1 MTIYIQNLSREVDE
15 AKLRALFEKFGVVTK
30 TTILKDKATAKPVG
44 IAFVEMPEKGEGE
57 AAIAAMHGKEIA
69 GMALNVKEGIAPEE
83 EKKGKG
89 KQAGWKQGGTG
100 AGRTGG
106 AHVGPAGYRGEGG
119 PHAAGAVRRSGKRGS

>member
-30 TTILKDKATAKPVG
+30 TNILKDKATGKPVG
-44 IAFVEMPEKGEGE
+44 IAFVEMPEKAEGE

-83 EKKGKG
+83 EKKGKA
-89 KQAGWKQGGTG
+89 KQVGWKQGG

-106 AHVGPAGYRGEGG
+106 GPAGPAGYRGEGG